1 MSQTKAQLIDP
12 VDGTIVNADINA
24 SAAIA
29 GSKISPDF
37 GSQNILTTGSV
48 GIGIGSQ
55 TPSTPQKQLH
65 IAHDSSPR
73 IMLSNDTTGHAT
85 PNGTELLLDSGGN
98 FEILQRE
105 NLNVEFFTNNS
116 QRMTINGSGNV
127 GIGTTS
133 PAQKLH
139 IESSGDTIVR
149 VTSADGNAAFI
160 DLGDA
165 SDPDGGRIHY
175 DSGSNL
181 VFNTASAERMRINSS
196 GNVGIGTTNPS
207 SKIDIHCGTDNTGLQ
222 ITSTDAGAFAS
233 YFDNTGA
240 STIGHSGTDLVLSCD
255 PAGSV
260 GSSNIVFQVD
270 SNNERMRINSSG
282 DLCVGTTSA
291 IGKSQIATSASEIGL
306 TVSNDTH
313 DSSLQILA
321 TAANKNSNI
330 FFGDNDDGN
339 VGRIDYDHN
348 NNSLAFFVSGAE
360 RARFDSS
367 GDFSIGSST
376 INLQSSNRTV
386 LNVNGQTST
395 ALCFNSNDTITGF
408 MFADS
413 GEFRIQAEAG
423 ASNLVKIRN
432 NNGTICHFDD
442 DGIKF
447 NGDTAAANGLDDY
460 EEGTF
465 TPTAS
470 AVTLTGT
477 IAGHYTKI
485 GDLCYVSAIFQIPS
499 TSNTSDIEINGLPF
513 NAKNGTDGNFIQGGY
528 TIYHNQGSSYNVLLQ
543 NNMNR
548 LVLYKLDGQRQT
560 FDAFS
565 GKTLRMAAVYKVA

>member
-1 MSQTKAQLIDP
+1 MIIGLGESNNAPTEKVRILG
-12 VDGTIVNADINA
+12 DG
-24 SAAIA
+24 
-29 GSKISPDF
+29 K
-37 GSQNILTTGSV
+37 V
-48 GIGIGSQ
+48 GIGTTSPNQNLMVMDAIANEPQIRIETSDGGS
-55 TPSTPQKQLH
+55 KRLDLLV
-65 IAHDSSPR
+65 DSSSNAIISAQQSSQDINVKARNNTIFKQGSTAGEVEAMR
-73 IMLSNDTTGHAT
+73 I
-85 PNGTELLLDSGGN
+85 DS
-98 FEILQRE
+98 
-105 NLNVEFFTNNS
+105 
-116 QRMTINGSGNV
+116 SGNV
-127 GIGTTS
+127 GIGTSS

-139 IESSGDTIVR
+139 IQSSGDTVVR
-149 VTSADGNAAFI
+149 VTSADGNAAFL

-181 VFNTASAERMRINSS
+181 VFNTSS
-196 GNVGIGTTNPS
+196 S
-207 SKIDIHCGTDNTGLQ
+207 
-222 ITSTDAGAFAS
+222 
-233 YFDNTGA
+233 
-240 STIGHSGTDLVLSCD
+240 
-255 PAGSV
+255 
-260 GSSNIVFQVD
+260 
-270 SNNERMRINSSG
+270 ERMRINSSG

-465 TPTAS
+465 TPNR
-470 AVTLTGT
+470 
-477 IAGHYTKI
+477 I
-485 GDLCYVSAIFQIPS
+485 GCY
-499 TSNTSDIEINGLPF
+499 INWYYSW
-513 NAKNGTDGNFIQGGY
+513 T
-528 TIYHNQGSSYNVLLQ
+528 
-543 NNMNR
+543 
-548 LVLYKLDGQRQT
+548 LYKNWRSLLC
-560 FDAFS
+560 FS
-565 GKTLRMAAVYKVA
+565 YFSNSIYF